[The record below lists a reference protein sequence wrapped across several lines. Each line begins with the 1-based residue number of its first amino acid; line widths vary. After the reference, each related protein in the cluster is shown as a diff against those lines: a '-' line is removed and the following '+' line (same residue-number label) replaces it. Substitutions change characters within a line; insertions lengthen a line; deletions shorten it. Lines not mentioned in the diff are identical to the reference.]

1 MAQTKFNGTVV
12 NTVDELPELDSAAPE
27 FTLVGSDLSDITLA
41 DFAGRKVILNI
52 FPSLDT
58 DVCAASVRKFNEEA
72 VKLDNT
78 TVLCVSADLPFAQER
93 FCVSNGIE
101 NVKNG
106 SSFRSTFGDDYGVT
120 LADGPLVGLLTR
132 AVVVVCPEG
141 KVRYVQLVDEIT
153 TEPDY
158 DAAIEA
164 VKTI

>member
-1 MAQTKFNGTVV
+1 MAQTKFDGTVV
-12 NTVDELPELDSAAPE
+12 NTVGELPEVGASAPE
-27 FTLVGSDLSDITLA
+27 FTLVGSDLSDVTLA
-41 DFAGRKVILNI
+41 DLAGRKLILNI

-72 VKLDNT
+72 TKLDST
-78 TVLCVSADLPFAQER
+78 SVL
-93 FCVSNGIE
+93 CVSNGID

-106 SSFRSTFGDDYGVT
+106 SSFRSTFGNDYGVK
-120 LADGPLVGLLTR
+120 LADGPLAGLLTR

-141 KVRYVQLVDEIT
+141 KVHYVQLVDEIT

-164 VKTI
+164 VKAI